1 MTDVIALTNATFAEA
16 VERSP
21 GFVLVDF
28 WAPWC
33 PPCLLISP
41 IVDRVSRAYAGRL
54 RVAKVNADDS
64 QAIMAHLGVRS
75 IPTLLLFEDGEVV
88 ASLVGAVPQARVEA
102 LLDCHL
108 PPKAA

>member
-1 MTDVIALTNATFAEA
+1 MTDVITLTDATFAEA
-16 VERSP
+16 VARSP

-41 IVDRVSRAYAGRL
+41 VVDRVSRAYADRL
-54 RVAKVNADDS
+54 RVAKVNADDN
-64 QAIMAHLGVRS
+64 QALMAYFGIRS
-75 IPTLLLFEDGEVV
+75 IPTLLLFEEGEVV

-102 LLDCHL
+102 LLDSHL